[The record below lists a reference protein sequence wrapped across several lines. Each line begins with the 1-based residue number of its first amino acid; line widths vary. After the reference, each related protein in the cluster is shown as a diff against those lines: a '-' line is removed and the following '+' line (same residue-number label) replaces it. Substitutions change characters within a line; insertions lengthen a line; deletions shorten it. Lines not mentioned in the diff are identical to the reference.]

1 MATKLEEKKTATKK
15 ETVKKENTD
24 SDTIAILMK
33 EIADLKKQITSD
45 RPSEKTPTTPS
56 NRNIKVITMLE
67 GTSVLSTNKDPKVKS
82 KKYIFNGFGESNL
95 IRFNDMV
102 DVLSN
107 FLSCFEDGEFIIDK
121 KQDAIDLDVEYI
133 YEDILNF
140 KAMQKLIKL
149 EQYSDADTILS
160 MSKDMQENIANIIAI
175 KMAEGEKYDMNVV
188 SQLEE
193 NGLKITEIAN
203 AIRGYLKD
211 EEEEDK

>member
-15 ETVKKENTD
+15 ETVKKENTN

-67 GTSVLSTNKDPKVKS
+67 GTSVLSTSKDPKVKS
-82 KKYIFNGFGESNL
+82 KKYIFNGFGDSNL
-95 IRFNDMV
+95 IRFNDMS

-107 FLSCFEDGEFIIDK
+107 FLNYFEDGAFIIDK

-133 YEDILNF
+133 YEDILNL

-160 MSKDMQENIANIIAI
+160 MSKDMQENIANIIAT
-175 KMAEGEKYDMNVV
+175 KMAKGEKYDMNVI
-188 SQLEE
+188 SQLEA

-203 AIRGYLKD
+203 AIKGYLKD